1 MIILGNM
8 SIRRVLDDDLSST
21 VLPANKLLDRAND
34 EVEFPNDSRFKMA
47 ERMEAFRARAAGSY
61 LDILR
66 TICQNRC
73 RIRRTLC
80 HTIADWEIL
89 QLDSEDIDIQLREL
103 TKETPVKDKEIS
115 DEPIYAF
122 ALSSWAY
129 FYKLRQMEWVVQ
141 MGFELEV
148 YQPDELATMYFY
160 LQYLAKTRSRHLE
173 RIRGFNFRAFNAA
186 RQNPGAAGAKI
197 EEYTNALS
205 FINLSTMEAAATYGF
220 ADSLSCLFTVLYRLQ
235 LIKPP
240 PRPYSNDHKR
250 YELRMK
256 PFLLIGL
263 PELIPFAELQRLVT
277 QPQESTLDLL
287 KYAAEAALAAKR
299 GFEVLSKLSAKDAF
313 CRGSHESWVKNV
325 KDCLKACI
333 FTGISIAAVR
343 KAVESGKKE
352 LGIRVEIPVVGK
364 GYHDWWV
371 VPKVIPVP

>member
-1 MIILGNM
+1 
-8 SIRRVLDDDLSST
+8 
-21 VLPANKLLDRAND
+21 
-34 EVEFPNDSRFKMA
+34 
-47 ERMEAFRARAAGSY
+47 
-61 LDILR
+61 
-66 TICQNRC
+66 
-73 RIRRTLC
+73 
-80 HTIADWEIL
+80 
-89 QLDSEDIDIQLREL
+89 
-103 TKETPVKDKEIS
+103 
-115 DEPIYAF
+115 
-122 ALSSWAY
+122 
-129 FYKLRQMEWVVQ
+129 
-141 MGFELEV
+141 
-148 YQPDELATMYFY
+148 
-160 LQYLAKTRSRHLE
+160 
-173 RIRGFNFRAFNAA
+173 
-186 RQNPGAAGAKI
+186 
-197 EEYTNALS
+197 
-205 FINLSTMEAAATYGF
+205 
-220 ADSLSCLFTVLYRLQ
+220 
-235 LIKPP
+235 
-240 PRPYSNDHKR
+240 
-250 YELRMK
+250 MK